1 MRERIPLLG
10 LALAAVLAALPAT
23 AQARQA
29 PLTTVECG
37 TIVSQSI
44 RVANDLHDCPG
55 DGLVVGASN
64 ITIDLNGHT
73 IDGIAGG
80 PGSGIRVADFDRV
93 TIRNGTVQEFL
104 VCVQV
109 TDSTGSTVTRIVA
122 ADCEHGINLAR
133 TSRSRVER
141 NATSGELP
149 GFDAS
154 VGIVLVE
161 SDRNRIERNAVAN
174 EFGILL
180 LASSD
185 NVLERNVSTGGDL
198 GIALR
203 SGSNRNLVSRNA
215 VTDPSSVGIDVR
227 DGSIENVLDRNDVSG
242 SGGDGIFV
250 EAGATRVARNR
261 AFHNALL
268 GINAGGA
275 IDGGGNRA
283 AGNGDPRQ
291 CVGVACRP

>member
-1 MRERIPLLG
+1 
-10 LALAAVLAALPAT
+10 LAALPAT

-37 TIVSQSI
+37 TVVTTSI

-73 IDGIAGG
+73 IDGVPGG
-80 PGSGIRVADFDRV
+80 PGSGIRLNDFDRV

-109 TDSTGSTVTRIVA
+109 NDSTGSTVTQIVA
-122 ADCEHGINLAR
+122 ADCEHGISLQR
-133 TSRSRVER
+133 TSRSRVVG
-141 NATSGELP
+141 NTTSGELP
-149 GFDAS
+149 GFEAS

-161 SDRNRIERNAVAN
+161 SDRNRIERNKVAN

-180 LASSD
+180 LTSSD
-185 NVLERNVSTGGDL
+185 NVVERNVVTGGDV

-203 SGSNRNLVSRNA
+203 YGANRNLISRNV
-215 VTDPSSVGIDVR
+215 VTDQSSSGIDIRYESV
-227 DGSIENVLDRNDVSG
+227 ENRVERNDVSG
-242 SGGDGIFV
+242 SGGDGIFA
-250 EAGATRVARNR
+250 EPSATYVARNR
-261 AFHNALL
+261 AYNNALL
-268 GINAGGA
+268 GINAEGA

-291 CVGVACRP
+291 CVGVTCRP